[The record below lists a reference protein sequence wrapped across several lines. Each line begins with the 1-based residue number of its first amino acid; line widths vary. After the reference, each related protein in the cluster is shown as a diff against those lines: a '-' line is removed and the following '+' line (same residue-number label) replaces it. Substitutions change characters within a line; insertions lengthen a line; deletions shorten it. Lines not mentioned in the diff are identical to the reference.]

1 MVGLTT
7 KARFPPRYGLRGPL
21 FIAIAAVAVIAI
33 ALCLDSAAIVAVQQI
48 PSGVKAAF
56 AWLSYLSEPLLV
68 LSAIACGLTVTGLL
82 PSNIGQPALTVVF
95 RFFGLCL
102 VSSLLSLFVVFVGK
116 ALIGRARPLASTDFD
131 PLLFQP
137 LAGIAAFESFPSAQ
151 AAVAAAI
158 CHCAVS
164 SFPGSRGAALAA
176 MVIIGFSRVVT
187 ERHWPSDVI
196 AGWLIGWLGA
206 ALVVAL
212 FSHRQRGRSHGF

>member
-48 PSGVKAAF
+48 PSGVKAVF

-116 ALIGRARPLASTDFD
+116 ALIGRAALWRRQILIPCCSSLWPASRRSNPFRPPRL
-131 PLLFQP
+131 P
-137 LAGIAAFESFPSAQ
+137 
-151 AAVAAAI
+151 
-158 CHCAVS
+158 
-164 SFPGSRGAALAA
+164 
-176 MVIIGFSRVVT
+176 
-187 ERHWPSDVI
+187 
-196 AGWLIGWLGA
+196 
-206 ALVVAL
+206 
-212 FSHRQRGRSHGF
+212 